1 MKNQIRLLLV
11 AMLMTGICRA
21 PANAE
26 MPTYA
31 ETQQNTHPVKG
42 IVRDALGPMA
52 GVNVLIKGTS
62 TGMITNQDG
71 SYNLSNV
78 PVGATLEF
86 SFIGYKTVEVTVG
99 SDETINVTLQ
109 EDQNLLDELVVVG
122 YGTVKKSDVTG
133 SVSSVSAE
141 ALEKASTGDALQALQ
156 GRAAGVQIV
165 TAGGSPDAVAEIKI
179 RGTGSPNGSSPLYV
193 VD

>member
-1 MKNQIRLLLV
+1 
-11 AMLMTGICRA
+11 
-21 PANAE
+21 
-26 MPTYA
+26 
-31 ETQQNTHPVKG
+31 
-42 IVRDALGPMA
+42 MA
-52 GVNVLIKGTS
+52 GVNVLIKGTA

-99 SDETINVTLQ
+99 TDETINVTLQ

-141 ALEKASTGDALQALQ
+141 ALEKHPQVMRSRLS
-156 GRAAGVQIV
+156 RAAQPVFR
-165 TAGGSPDAVAEIKI
+165 S
-179 RGTGSPNGSSPLYV
+179 
-193 VD
+193 